1 MVKAISILKC
11 LLMPVAVY
19 RFQALGQVCLELPSI
34 SLAALA
40 EVSVLNCSVC
50 HINPVSSFNSNSA
63 WITAPTR
70 PPAQPSQPSPAQPS
84 PAQPSH
90 CHQYFLEFLCL
101 LLRQLRWW
109 PLGQAIVPD
118 GAGETGAGAILQS
131 PSESDLVMFY
141 LPLTTLTLRA

>member
-1 MVKAISILKC
+1 MSSAACGSI
-11 LLMPVAVY
+11 
-19 RFQALGQVCLELPSI
+19 
-34 SLAALA
+34 
-40 EVSVLNCSVC
+40 
-50 HINPVSSFNSNSA
+50 HVSSSRSGLSGAPLNIPGWPRLKFLCS
-63 WITAPTR
+63 TAPCVTLIPYQVSIQTR
-70 PPAQPSQPSPAQPS
+70 LGSQLPPVLQPSQPSPAQPSQPSPAQPSPAS

-131 PSESDLVMFY
+131 PSESDQG
-141 LPLTTLTLRA
+141 